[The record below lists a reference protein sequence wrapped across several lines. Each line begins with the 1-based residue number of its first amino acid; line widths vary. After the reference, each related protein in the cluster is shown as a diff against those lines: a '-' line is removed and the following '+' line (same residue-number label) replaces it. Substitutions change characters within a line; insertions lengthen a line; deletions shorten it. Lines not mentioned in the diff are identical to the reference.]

1 MPKLTRVSYG
11 VHRHHR
17 PVHDARPNREP
28 DETPVAGR
36 ISCGKQQEHA
46 ERRVDPPDHLEVGRL
61 LGRPGPATRPNAVEQ
76 GDAED
81 KDEAEDSEER
91 PDHMPPFVKST
102 TARMSSS
109 GASRARKWPAP
120 LTTSS

>member
-1 MPKLTRVSYG
+1 MPKLTRVSNG

-46 ERRVDPPDHLEVGRL
+46 ERRVDPPNHLEVGRL
-61 LGRPGPATRPNAVEQ
+61 LGRPCPPTRPNAVEQ

-81 KDEAEDSEER
+81 KDEAEYSKYR
-91 PDHMPPFVKST
+91 PQEGGRGGAVHTSPLVKSSI
-102 TARMSSS
+102 ARMSSS
-109 GASRARKWPAP
+109 GASSARK
-120 LTTSS
+120 